1 MENTEKKEFEFSL
14 VWFLET
20 FKGKFK
26 ILVTVGII
34 ASILGGTLGVLN
46 VTAGEKIYGNTLA
59 FYFPTPEQ
67 TGYANVI
74 QLLESDLFTE
84 NVLIGSISAG
94 EKEITNADGEKEKV
108 TINIPDLDY
117 TEEQKK
123 EVIAQEFAKL
133 QQTENIK
140 ALKDELKELPFELN
154 LLKSELNEVKNK
166 YSSIISEYDRLHD
179 IQSDKLVT
187 EAGIA
192 EKITQL
198 LPKYNEATKEIEE
211 LQNKYDSCD
220 KLLKEKEAAL
230 FEAEKALEDA
240 TEKSEEIITDLRAL
254 WIANAENRK
263 LVEDFHENVTYSF
276 TKDGTPVPTTNA
288 SKENTSGKFL
298 YINVKIPDDAKLA
311 NTIITN
317 ILAQIDGFVI
327 SNTTPLEKNDE
338 IKCVRISS
346 GDAKNIN
353 DESLISSV
361 AKFAIIA
368 FCIAEALTFAIIIV
382 AQLKRTFFPDDDKK
396 TVTVSAAAADNTDE
410 SADESSNENNDQ

>member
-14 VWFLET
+14 VWLLET

-94 EKEITNADGEKEKV
+94 EMEITNSEGEKEKV
-108 TINIPDLDY
+108 TINIPDLNY
-117 TEEQKK
+117 TKTQREA
-123 EVIAQEFAKL
+123 IINYEFTKL

-140 ALKDELKELPFELN
+140 ALKTELKKIPFELN
-154 LLKSELNEVKNK
+154 LLKSDLNEIKNK
-166 YSSIISEYDRLHD
+166 HSSIINEYTMLNN
-179 IQSDKLVT
+179 IQSDKLV
-187 EAGIA
+187 EDANVA
-192 EKITQL
+192 EKIEHLT
-198 LPKYNEATKEIEE
+198 PKYEKAAEEIAVI
-211 LQNKYDSCD
+211 QTKYDGYD
-220 KLLKEKEAAL
+220 TLLKEKEKEL
-230 FEAEKALEDA
+230 FEAEKALEEA

-254 WIANAENRK
+254 WIADAENRA
-263 LVEDFHENVTYSF
+263 LVESFHDNVTYSF
-276 TKDGTPVPTTNA
+276 TKDGSPIPTTN
-288 SKENTSGKFL
+288 STKEDTSGKFL
-298 YINVKIPDDAKLA
+298 YINVQIPKDKDFAD
-311 NTIITN
+311 TIITN
-317 ILAQIDGFVI
+317 ILAEIDGFVI

-338 IKCVRISS
+338 IKCIRLSS
-346 GDAKNIN
+346 GNAKELNN
-353 DESLISSV
+353 ESLISSV
-361 AKFAIIA
+361 IKYVLIA
-368 FCIAEALTFAIIIV
+368 LCIAEALTVAIIVV
-382 AQLKRTFFPDDDKK
+382 AQLKRTFLPSDNKK
-396 TVTVSAAAADNTDE
+396 AVVNTAEAAENNVE

>member
-26 ILVTVGII
+26 IIVVVGII

-46 VTAGEKIYGNTLA
+46 VTAGKKVYGNTLA

-108 TINIPDLDY
+108 TINIPDLNY
-117 TEEQKK
+117 TEEQKA
-123 EVIAQEFAKL
+123 EIITHEYTKL
-133 QQTENIK
+133 QQTEYIK
-140 ALKDELKELPFELN
+140 ALKKELKKIPFELN
-154 LLKSELNEVKNK
+154 LLKSDLNEAKNK
-166 YSSIISEYDRLHD
+166 YSSVISEYDRLHD
-179 IQSDKLVT
+179 IQSDMLVT
-187 EAGIA
+187 EAHVA
-192 EKITQL
+192 EKIAQL
-198 LPKYNEATKEIEE
+198 LPKYNEATKEIED
-211 LQNKYDSCD
+211 LQKKYDDCD
-220 KLLKEKEAAL
+220 KLLKEKEKAL
-230 FEAEKALEDA
+230 FEAEKALEEA
-240 TEKSEEIITDLRAL
+240 TQKSDEIITDLRAS
-254 WIANAENRK
+254 WIANVENRK

-276 TKDGTPVPTTNA
+276 TKNGAPVPTTNA
-288 SKENTSGKFL
+288 NKEDTSGKFL
-298 YINVKIPDDAKLA
+298 YINVQIPDDAKLA

-368 FCIAEALTFAIIIV
+368 LCIAEALTFATIIV

-396 TVTVSAAAADNTDE
+396 TVTVSAVADDNTDE